1 MEAPPLPLDLLLLE
15 IFSRSGPATVARCGA
30 TCKLLRRHR
39 RHVADRAFLRRL
51 RAASSGR
58 FLIGLLY
65 HRSRSWKGEEKS
77 TRLPPLYA
85 APKLSAG
92 STTLLPSTV
101 IARLSA
107 ELAGPYE
114 PVASRGGLLVLKR
127 GQYHDTSLRVC
138 DPVAGRS
145 YVLPPKRISD
155 DLHVVMPEDGEGGG
169 VPFKVLIADSGLR
182 TQTYSSR
189 AGAWGPVQPPQPG
202 VVLGGAAHWLY
213 HQGGTRAYSVLALD
227 VSTGQAAW
235 IEVPRDCHRRRRV
248 PELRQELLLASSAD
262 GELTLLV

>member
-51 RAASSGR
+51 RAASSDR
-58 FLIGLLY
+58 FLIGLY

-77 TRLPPLYA
+77 TRLPPLFA

-92 STTLLPSTV
+92 STTLMPSTV

-127 GQYHDTSLRVC
+127 GQYHDTGLRVC

-145 YVLPPKRISD
+145 YVLPPKRMAD
-155 DLHVVMPEDGEGGG
+155 DLHVVMPKDGEGGG

-189 AGAWGPVQPPQPG
+189 TGAWGPI
-202 VVLGGAAHWLY
+202 
-213 HQGGTRAYSVLALD
+213 TD
-227 VSTGQAAW
+227 TGKRLPW
-235 IEVPRDCHRRRRV
+235 HYE
-248 PELRQELLLASSAD
+248 
-262 GELTLLV
+262 